1 MQVQAGTVRLLGAAQ
16 RGQALGQLLPCSE
29 SPWVALFAKNLVGTL
44 DQRLGAVNVLQGGQ
58 TQAGQTDQMLG
69 LGQAPVL
76 AAGTQHGFQTL
87 VEALLISL
95 QLRDQ
100 AATLFQL
107 IRTRQLRQAGG
118 QLLLALLEALGLVIQ
133 GLHLA
138 QLVLAAG
145 LQGTD
150 LPDPP
155 AAGGYARSAQQ
166 QGDDGQAIAT
176 AWRADR
182 CLDRR
187 IKRGLSFIFR
197 QGCFAHVSVLCVSE
211 SGNGIAP

>member
-1 MQVQAGTVRLLGAAQ
+1 
-16 RGQALGQLLPCSE
+16 
-29 SPWVALFAKNLVGTL
+29 
-44 DQRLGAVNVLQGGQ
+44 
-58 TQAGQTDQMLG
+58 MLG

-87 VEALLISL
+87 VEALLITL
-95 QLRDQ
+95 QLSDQ

-107 IRTRQLRQAGG
+107 IRTRQLRQPGG

-150 LPDPP
+150 LPDPQPP
-155 AAGGYARSAQQ
+155 AATPAAPNSKATTARPLPRRGALTGVSTGASSA
-166 QGDDGQAIAT
+166 G
-176 AWRADR
+176 
-182 CLDRR
+182 
-187 IKRGLSFIFR
+187 
-197 QGCFAHVSVLCVSE
+197 
-211 SGNGIAP
+211 